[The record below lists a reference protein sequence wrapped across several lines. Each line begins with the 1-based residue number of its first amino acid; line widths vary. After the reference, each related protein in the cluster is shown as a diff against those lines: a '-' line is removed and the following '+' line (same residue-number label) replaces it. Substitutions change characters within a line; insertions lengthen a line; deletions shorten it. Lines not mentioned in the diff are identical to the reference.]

1 MRILAGRAASKERL
15 VALRDP
21 SIQRTL
27 RRGDCGALPDR
38 GSLAGSLE
46 IRMESL
52 ETKIPP
58 PILTAAV
65 ALAMWGVS
73 RYTPLFEISSFLR
86 GVISAVA
93 LLTGIGFS
101 AAGLLEFRRAQTTVN
116 PLRPE
121 QASSLVDSG
130 VYRMTR
136 NPMYVGLCFVL
147 VAWAVFLS
155 SGWALLGPLVFML
168 YIGRFQ
174 IAPEERAL
182 TARFGDAYADYQS
195 RVRRWL

>member
-1 MRILAGRAASKERL
+1 MK
-15 VALRDP
+15 
-21 SIQRTL
+21 
-27 RRGDCGALPDR
+27 
-38 GSLAGSLE
+38 
-46 IRMESL
+46 SL

-58 PILTAAV
+58 PVLAA
-65 ALAMWGVS
+65 AIAAAMWGIS
-73 RYTPLFEISSFLR
+73 RRAPLVEISGSVR
-86 GVISAVA
+86 GVISTVAVLA
-93 LLTGIGFS
+93 GIGFS

-136 NPMYVGLCFVL
+136 NPMYVGLCFLL
-147 VAWAVFLS
+147 VAWAAFLS

-182 TARFGDAYADYQS
+182 TARFGDAYADYRA